1 MFRRI
6 MLKIK
11 ERTGISATT
20 ELVILIVVI
29 AGIAISLGN
38 GLNGVFVGDGGVVDK
53 LKGFVTQGFDGVI
66 PNLPGGQGQGQQG

>member
-29 AGIAISLGN
+29 VGIAVSLGN
-38 GLNGVFVGDGGVVDK
+38 GLNGVFVGDGSVVDK
-53 LKGFVTQGFDGVI
+53 LGKFVTQEFNGVI
-66 PNLPGGQGQGQQG
+66 PTKG